1 MAATDMAKKELQS
14 ESFKQWV
21 IVGKLLMGLMTLS
34 KLGPGAK
41 PAYWETL
48 QNVIQLLKK
57 L

>member
-21 IVGKLLMGLMTLS
+21 IVGKPLMGLMTLS

-41 PAYWETL
+41 PAY
-48 QNVIQLLKK
+48 
-57 L
+57 